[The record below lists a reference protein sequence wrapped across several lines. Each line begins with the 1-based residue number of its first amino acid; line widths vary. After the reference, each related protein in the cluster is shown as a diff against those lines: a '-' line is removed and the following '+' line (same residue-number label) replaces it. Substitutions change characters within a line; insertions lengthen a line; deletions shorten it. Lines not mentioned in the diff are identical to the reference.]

1 MKTTG
6 LLLVGSVFALT
17 AACGGR
23 YTILS
28 VPAVSMTTPSLP
40 EGTKLQPAGRVQSQY
55 CVGDDP
61 VVSQDSNVGLIDE
74 AVAKAQQQSGAQYLS
89 DVTISQDASC
99 VYVDAMAMK

>member
-1 MKTTG
+1 MKTT
-6 LLLVGSVFALT
+6 LVLLVGAVLPLT
-17 AACGGR
+17 FGCAGR

-61 VVSQDSNVGLIDE
+61 VVSQDTNVGLIDE